1 MATKSKR
8 KKAMARGD
16 RLTIKDVARELEVDE
31 RTVRRWIKDGKLKYV
46 GFDIRRRY
54 LVDRADLDEFVRERT
69 EKRDTEE
76 TKLDK
81 NSHSCL
87 LPYNLTHNPYLS

>member
-69 EKRDTEE
+69 EKRDTE
-76 TKLDK
+76 
-81 NSHSCL
+81 
-87 LPYNLTHNPYLS
+87 